1 MDNTIYRTYDY
12 SFLEELSYVTSS
24 HDSVEKAQQV
34 WEFLSQLFWE
44 LPHFSAVHC
53 FFRGCFHALEDIMS
67 ASVAKADHIT
77 PLSLPPFFP
86 TSSLHLY
93 IDRIEENS
101 TVKTSKTV
109 KLTKLIPNCLS
120 FLL

>member
-1 MDNTIYRTYDY
+1 
-12 SFLEELSYVTSS
+12 
-24 HDSVEKAQQV
+24 
-34 WEFLSQLFWE
+34 
-44 LPHFSAVHC
+44 
-53 FFRGCFHALEDIMS
+53 MS

-101 TVKTSKTV
+101 TVKTSKTL
-109 KLTKLIPNCLS
+109 KLIKLIPNCLS